1 MQILKD
7 IGNGTVKVITAT
19 DSDTFT
25 NDEVRGAAVGWALI
39 AGISMSMLARKRTS
53 EGKDPYL
60 GFIA

>member
-1 MQILKD
+1 MQIFKD

-25 NDEVRGAAVGWALI
+25 NDEARGAAIGWALI
-39 AGISMSMLARKRTS
+39 GGIGMSLLARKRTS
-53 EGKDPYL
+53 EGKEAIL

>member
-1 MQILKD
+1 MQFLKD

-25 NDEVRGAAVGWALI
+25 NDEVRGAAIGWALI

>member
-1 MQILKD
+1 MQFLKD

-25 NDEVRGAAVGWALI
+25 NDEARGAAVVWALI

>member
-1 MQILKD
+1 MQFLKD

>member
-1 MQILKD
+1 MQFLKD

-39 AGISMSMLARKRTS
+39 AGIGMSMLARKRTS
-53 EGKDPYL
+53 EGKDAYL

>member
-1 MQILKD
+1 MQFLKD

-39 AGISMSMLARKRTS
+39 AGISMSILARKRTS
-53 EGKDPYL
+53 EGKDPFL

>member
-1 MQILKD
+1 MQFLKD

-19 DSDTFT
+19 DSDIFT